1 MISIKTNIVQFINTE
16 MKRIKNATNT
26 ATLST
31 TNKLAQQGL
40 TEARK
45 AIREEYNIKLKD
57 ITTNSRGKKVTY
69 YERSKVLTEPA
80 SIVGLEPGIS
90 LGKFGAKQK
99 KEGVQVQ
106 VLKTGAQKVI
116 RHAFGPRLQRLGK
129 GVFTRH
135 NPNNPADVSKRLP
148 IFRLYGPG
156 AAPMLNNKKVFA
168 RVKLFVQSKYASIL
182 AAEMK
187 FRLGK

>member
-1 MISIKTNIVQFINTE
+1 MINIKTNIAQFINTE

-45 AIREEYNIKLKD
+45 TMREEYNIKLKD
-57 ITTNSRGKKVTY
+57 ITTNSKGRRVTY
-69 YERSKVLTEPA
+69 YELAKVLSEPA

-90 LGKFGAKQK
+90 LGKFGAKQR
-99 KEGVQVQ
+99 KEGVAVQ
-106 VLKTGAQKVI
+106 VKKGGAPKVI
-116 RHAFGPRLQRLGK
+116 KHAFGPKIPRLGK
-129 GVFTRH
+129 GVFTRQ
-135 NPNNPADVSKRLP
+135 NPKDSTVSKRLP

-156 AAPMLNNKKVFA
+156 AAVMMNNRKVFA
-168 RVKLFVQSKYASIL
+168 RVKAFVRAKYAIIL
-182 AAEMK
+182 EQEMK
-187 FRLGK
+187 YRLGK